1 MAQQDSGECAGGGL
15 QPARSGELASTG
27 LVGVCPV
34 CGETLRIEEASGV
47 IPRHYRPGERREGHE
62 SAAPAS

>member
-1 MAQQDSGECAGGGL
+1 M
-15 QPARSGELASTG
+15 RSGELASTG
-27 LVGVCPV
+27 FVGVGPV

-62 SAAPAS
+62 SAAPAT